1 MGERATENRDGEWPA
16 REARVSIVYQHGDE
30 GRVAAGQDGAWLEGV
45 LRVCPGTLVAPQAD
59 QIDVV
64 VLHGTEAWAQAWL
77 RDAGAGDGGP
87 RGIVVVLS
95 EWTSRGAAILLRQ
108 AADDVVP
115 ATIDGDELCAR
126 IHAVLR
132 RVHAATQEDGMN
144 VPVRMRRA
152 ERKLLEYLRACPGRI
167 VTSKE
172 ILDKVFGGTRRS
184 GTSLVRVH
192 VSRLRRRLGSVAAL
206 RTVRGAGYLLEDRPA
221 GASGRAEGRS

>member
-1 MGERATENRDGEWPA
+1 MAERATEKHEGEWPA
-16 REARVSIVYQHGDE
+16 REARVSIVYQQ
-30 GRVAAGQDGAWLEGV
+30 VDGEQREPWLEGV
-45 LRVCPGTLVAPQAD
+45 LRLCPGTLVAPQAD

-64 VLHGTEAWAQAWL
+64 VLHGTETWAQAWL

-87 RGIVVVLS
+87 RGTVVVLS
-95 EWTSRGAAILLRQ
+95 EWTSSGAAILLRQ
-108 AADDVVP
+108 SADDVVP

-206 RTVRGAGYLLEDRPA
+206 RTVRGAGYLLEDRPGQRGETA
-221 GASGRAEGRS
+221 PAGRS